1 MSTLQFTITI
11 LILIAGFSA
20 LIWYFRKQNKKAQE
34 NKQDDKSLLL
44 LQNQLQELNR
54 TLDSKLGESTKVI
67 QDQFQASTKII
78 QGISGQS
85 QRIVAEVAQKL
96 TKLDDTNKQVVG
108 FASQL
113 QSLEN
118 ILKNPKQRGIL
129 GEYYLETVL
138 KNVLPPS
145 QYQMQYK
152 FKNGEIVDAIVRTR
166 QGIVPIDSKFSLE
179 NYNRIV
185 EEKDASQRQILENQF
200 KKDLKLRIDE
210 TSKYIR
216 PSEGTCEFAFM
227 FIPSEGIY
235 YDILI
240 NQVGSVKVNTADL
253 IEYALRQRKVI
264 IVSPTTFFA
273 YLQTVIHGLRAL
285 KIEEG
290 AKDIQ
295 KRVEMLGRH
304 INAYEDYFKKLGG
317 HLGTTVSTY
326 NHAYKELNK
335 IDKDV
340 VKITE
345 GASGGSVETLELDKP
360 KQEE

>member
-1 MSTLQFTITI
+1 MDIKFTITI
-11 LILIAGFSA
+11 LVILAGFAAVLWYLRSREKRLLSA
-20 LIWYFRKQNKKAQE
+20 KD
-34 NKQDDKSLLL
+34 DDKSLLM
-44 LQNQLQELNR
+44 LQNQLNELNR

-67 QDQFQASTKII
+67 QDQFSQSTKII

-85 QRIVAEVAQKL
+85 QRIVSEVAEKL
-96 TKLDDTNKQVVG
+96 TKLDDTNKQVIG
-108 FASQL
+108 FAGQL

-138 KNVLPPS
+138 KNVLAPG
-145 QYQMQYK
+145 QFQMQYK
-152 FKNGEIVDAIVRTR
+152 FKDGVIVDAIVHTKE
-166 QGIVPIDSKFSLE
+166 GIIPIDSKFSLE
-179 NYNRIV
+179 NYNKIV
-185 EEKDASQRQILENQF
+185 EEKDETHRQILERQF
-200 KKDLKLRIDE
+200 KNDLKLRIDE

-216 PSEGTCEFAFM
+216 PNEGTTDFAFM

-253 IEYALRQRKVI
+253 IEYALRQKKVI

-273 YLQTVIHGLRAL
+273 YLQTVIQGLRAL
-285 KIEEG
+285 KIEEST
-290 AKDIQ
+290 KDIQ
-295 KRVEMLGRH
+295 KRVEMLGKH
-304 INAYEDYFKKLGG
+304 LNAYEDYFKKLGG
-317 HLGTTVSTY
+317 HLGTTVNTY
-326 NHAYKELNK
+326 NTAYKELGK

-345 GASGGSVETLELDKP
+345 GAEGGKVEMLEIDKP
-360 KQEE
+360 TQGE